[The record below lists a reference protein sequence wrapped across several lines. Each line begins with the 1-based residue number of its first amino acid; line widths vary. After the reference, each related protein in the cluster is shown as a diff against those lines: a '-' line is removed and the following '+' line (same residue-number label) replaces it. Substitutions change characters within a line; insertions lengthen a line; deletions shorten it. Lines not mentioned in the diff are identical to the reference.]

1 MADSGSPR
9 GVPAWPAQTLVPG
22 PVDRTGTVLHAMAG
36 VAFEHVAKVYPDGTR
51 AVDDLTLEIGDGEF
65 VVIVGPSGS
74 GKTTALRM
82 VAGLEEISEGKISIG
97 DRVVNHVPA
106 RDRNIAMVFQSYALY
121 PHLSV
126 FENIAFGLKLKKL
139 ARRVIRRR
147 VQQTAELLDLTD
159 YLDRKPRALS
169 GGQR

>member
-1 MADSGSPR
+1 
-9 GVPAWPAQTLVPG
+9 
-22 PVDRTGTVLHAMAG
+22 MAG

-51 AVDDLTLEIGDGEF
+51 AGDDFTLEIRDGGF

-82 VAGLEEISEGKISIG
+82 VAGLEEISEGTIAIC

-106 RDRNIAMVFQSYALY
+106 RDRNIAMVFQTYALY

-126 FENIAFGLKLKKL
+126 FENIAF
-139 ARRVIRRR
+139 A
-147 VQQTAELLDLTD
+147 
-159 YLDRKPRALS
+159 
-169 GGQR
+169 